1 MKTRFTFC
9 AIVLVAMFFGSFTS
23 HAQSSENHPVNDQL
37 LYLNA
42 DDITVEKFQSLQRLL
57 KTNTD
62 YKIVNACVPAKILVI
77 ENRTSKGA
85 DKAFTEVKSL
95 MSSVQIKAVSVAEG
109 ATQEQFNQKCQSTRY
124 VD

>member
-1 MKTRFTFC
+1 MKTRFTFY
-9 AIVLVAMFFGSFTS
+9 AILLVAMFFGSFTS
-23 HAQSSENHPVNDQL
+23 YAQSSEYQPVNDQL
-37 LYLNA
+37 LFLNV

-62 YKIVNACVPAKILVI
+62 YKIANACVPAKILVI
-77 ENRTSKGA
+77 ENRTSMDA

-95 MSSVQIKAVSVAEG
+95 MSSVQIKAVSVAIG